1 MAQLHPPPTLFPPGY
16 LAYFPSPP
24 KGGGI
29 LFMQIADFGDL
40 GFQRHV
46 IIGIFGS
53 SPFSGFRIRF
63 LMLGAWFSG
72 FRIRFLMLGGC
83 FSGFRGA
90 FLDFPGFDYEFQTL
104 G

>member
-1 MAQLHPPPTLFPPGY
+1 
-16 LAYFPSPP
+16 
-24 KGGGI
+24 
-29 LFMQIADFGDL
+29 MQIADFGDL

-63 LMLGAWFSG
+63 SMLGDWFSR
-72 FRIRFLMLGGC
+72 FRIRFLMLGGW

-104 G
+104 GATEPPRFSEQYKSSGF

>member
-1 MAQLHPPPTLFPPGY
+1 MVIFG
-16 LAYFPSPP
+16 
-24 KGGGI
+24 
-29 LFMQIADFGDL
+29 FMQIADFGDL

-63 LMLGAWFSG
+63 S
-72 FRIRFLMLGGC
+72 MLGGW

-104 G
+104 GATEPPRFSELY